1 MRALEEGGRGV
12 RGGGFEGALHSLFTG
27 TEGTSG
33 YPPALG
39 REALKFV
46 VKVQVAGQ
54 SPGWDV
60 HGDA

>member
-1 MRALEEGGRGV
+1 M

-39 REALKFV
+39 REALKFMLR
-46 VKVQVAGQ
+46 VQVAGQ

-60 HGDA
+60 QGDA